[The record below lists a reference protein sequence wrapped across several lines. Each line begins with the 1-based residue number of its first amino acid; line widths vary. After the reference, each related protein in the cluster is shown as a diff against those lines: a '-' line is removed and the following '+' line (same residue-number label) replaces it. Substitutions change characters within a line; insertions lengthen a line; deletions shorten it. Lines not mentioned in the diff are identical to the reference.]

1 MGQDGKTGAPERAS
15 REDPALGYA
24 ELSTRPLHVLIF
36 LLPLVVACE
45 LGTLAYLTGDDGRV
59 RETVSAYL
67 KLTEFFEVF
76 GAFGLYL
83 PGLALVTV
91 LFVQHL
97 LRRDPWRVRAMV
109 PIGMVV
115 ESVALIAPLL
125 VFGLMLGHGPATGA
139 SAPAAAGATGG
150 VLAGT
155 WEQRA
160 TIALA
165 AGLYEELLF
174 RMVLI
179 AIVHALAVDVIG
191 MKHAHGTILAVLIS
205 ALAFAAYHDVR
216 AGAGVDLL
224 KAGFYAVAGLYFGAL
239 FVWRGFGIAVG
250 VHIAYDMVVL
260 LLINRHG
267 GG

>member
-1 MGQDGKTGAPERAS
+1 MGQDGGTTSSARTGTT
-15 REDPALGYA
+15 LGYA

-45 LGTLAYLTGDDGRV
+45 IGTLLYLTGDDGRV

-67 KLTEFFEVF
+67 KLTSFFEVF

-97 LRRDPWRVRAMV
+97 LRRDPWGVRPLV
-109 PIGMVV
+109 PVGMVV

-125 VFGLMLGHGPATGA
+125 VLGLTLGHGPATG
-139 SAPAAAGATGG
+139 SAPAAAAGG

-165 AGLYEELLF
+165 AGLYEEFLF

-179 AIVHALAVDVIG
+179 AVIHALAVDVVG
-191 MKHAHGTILAVLIS
+191 MKHAHGTILAVLAS

-216 AGAGVDLL
+216 AGEGVDLL
-224 KAGFYAVAGLYFGAL
+224 KAGFYAIAGLYFGVL

-250 VHIAYDMVVL
+250 VHIAYDLVVL
-260 LLINRHG
+260 LLINRQG